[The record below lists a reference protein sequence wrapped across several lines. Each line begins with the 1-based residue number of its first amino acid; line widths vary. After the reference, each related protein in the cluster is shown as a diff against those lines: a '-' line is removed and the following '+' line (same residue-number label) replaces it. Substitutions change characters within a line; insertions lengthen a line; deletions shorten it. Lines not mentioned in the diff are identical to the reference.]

1 MSLQCKDNIK
11 SQNHKIEFQLGKT
24 KVRNIL
30 NVVLSLLLGCG
41 ILWWMYRGFDF
52 SQIKE
57 VVSNEMDWSFMLL
70 SMVFG
75 VTAQLFRGLRWQ
87 QSLEPLGEHS
97 RKSTCIHAVFISY
110 ASSLLIPRVGEV
122 ARCGVLSRYD
132 KVSFAKSIGTVV
144 TERIIDTLLIMFI
157 VAVVIISQFGK
168 FMGFFAKTG
177 TNLNKFFSQFTTTGY
192 IVTGICL
199 TITIFFLYWLWKKMT
214 SYVHFRT
221 IINDIL
227 SGIKSIKSVRRK
239 WLFVT
244 YTLGIWVSYFLH
256 FYITFFCFSFSENLG
271 LAVALVAFVVGS
283 IAVIVPTPNGL
294 GPWHFAVKTILVLYG
309 VSAVNGET
317 FVLIVHTLQTALI
330 PLLGVFSLICLS
342 FTSPKE

>member
-1 MSLQCKDNIK
+1 MSNRK
-11 SQNHKIEFQLGKT
+11 F
-24 KVRNIL
+24 RNTL
-30 NVVLSLLLGCG
+30 NVILSLALGCG
-41 ILWWMYRGFDF
+41 IIWWMYRNFDF
-52 SQIKE
+52 SRIRD
-57 VVSNEMDWSFMLL
+57 VLYNEMDWGMMLF

-87 QSLEPLGEHS
+87 QSLEPLGEHA
-97 RKSTCIHAVFISY
+97 RKSTCIHAVFLSY
-110 ASSLLIPRVGEV
+110 ASSLIIPRIGEV

-144 TERIIDTLLIMFI
+144 TERIIDSLLIMLI
-157 VAVVIISQFGK
+157 VVIVILSQFGL
-168 FMGFFAKTG
+168 FMDFFAKTG
-177 TNLNKFFSQFTTTGY
+177 TNLNKFFSQFTVTGY

-199 TITIFFLYWLWKKMT
+199 VITIFFLYWIWKKMS
-214 SYVHFRT
+214 SYVHFRK

-239 WLFVT
+239 WLFVA

-256 FYITFFCFSFSENLG
+256 FYITFYCFSFTENLG
-271 LAVALVAFVVGS
+271 LTIALVAFIVGS

-330 PLLGVFSLICLS
+330 PILGVFSLICLGFQKKRINLS
-342 FTSPKE
+342 